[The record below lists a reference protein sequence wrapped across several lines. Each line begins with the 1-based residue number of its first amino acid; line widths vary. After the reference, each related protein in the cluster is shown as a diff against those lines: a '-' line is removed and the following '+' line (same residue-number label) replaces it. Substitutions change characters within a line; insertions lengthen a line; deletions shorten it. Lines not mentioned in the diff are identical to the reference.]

1 MLTLDDV
8 SVELRRI
15 TILERNAEYY
25 DAAQKCFKLF
35 RRTKTSDVAIRGFNN
50 LWASSWHANSLA
62 EMRATLSEFFS
73 QLKSIEESLLLNPK
87 QLAYLNALSWEAEGW
102 LSDPPNHENLLQAIT
117 SFVEANDIPRALTLL
132 ESTVAFL
139 EPDQQVSRIRY
150 GLELAD
156 QLTAEA
162 KDVYY
167 LLLIEPLLLY
177 ETEDQKQALLREIL
191 TRIQTLVGTPNRSA
205 NGNIA
210 VLRGVDL
217 LHPYRIEFDLIRQ
230 IRHDNVHELVRSLV
244 DVTDNQTR
252 GKMLALLGSSY
263 YRMAEDEQDPE
274 LRQDLYEKAKDHF
287 LQSVSTFEK
296 TPAYGELLYAYT
308 LAGTGFLS
316 IAELEQDFK
325 RRNELY
331 KLGEELLRKA
341 RRIGEMTHQYQLRAR
356 AAINLGVA
364 LERLTWFD
372 LNPESRKDRL
382 MEIFNLQ
389 LEGKGL
395 AEKTKSLRGA
405 GYATMNAS
413 EMCGFLSDLETRTDK
428 KREWAFQ
435 QRELSQKGLE
445 LLNQTQDLRGQIVAL
460 SYAAFACA
468 KLAELSPAFSEKQ
481 PLYEEML
488 QYGEQATKLKEKVPD
503 PVATAYAFQQAGD
516 AAKHLGILLGERQLL
531 EKAGLFYKQA
541 SDDWAK
547 TGERH
552 KRAQALTHH
561 ADLLLFQSSLDF
573 TPEEAIRFKLLEE
586 SEQLHREA
594 AELNSNLFFYHDKG
608 ENHWRIGQIHLL
620 RGDFISAQ
628 EYFNKVQQAFDQAAE
643 LIPDLADVY
652 SVFSTFGITLVGLVD
667 GLGIIERGDYAHAAL
682 LFDDLTK
689 ELQTETER
697 SLRQLRQLL
706 VALTHICRY
715 ATSGDA
721 NQREDAQSELARL
734 LNQLPSDAYEQQLP
748 YSLHKTIHRLQIFLT
763 APKLYFPPLLL
774 ELPLHEKM
782 ITMVQAR
789 HMVNTALSMYQAT
802 ATQRDVPTEEPTED
816 IIRTYVARISDILE
830 DR

>member
-50 LWASSWHANSLA
+50 LWASAWNANSLV
-62 EMRATLSEFFS
+62 EMRANLSEFFS
-73 QLKSIEESLLLNPK
+73 QLKKIEGNLSLNSE
-87 QLAYLNALSWEAEGW
+87 QLAHLNALSWEAEGW
-102 LSDPPNHENLLQAIT
+102 LSDPPNHENLIQAIN
-117 SFVEANDIPRALTLL
+117 SFIKAKDIPRALALL
-132 ESTVAFL
+132 ESTMAFL
-139 EPDQQVSRIRY
+139 EPDQQVSWTRY

-156 QLTAEA
+156 QLYAERRDA
-162 KDVYY
+162 YY

-177 ETEDQKQALLREIL
+177 EEEDKKQALLREIL
-191 TRIQTLVGTPNRSA
+191 GHIQELARTPNRSA
-205 NGNIA
+205 RGNIA
-210 VLRGVDL
+210 ILRGVDL

-244 DVTDNQTR
+244 NVTDNQTR

-263 YRMAEDEQDPE
+263 YRMAEDERDSE

-296 TPAYGELLYAYT
+296 TPAYGDLLYAYT

-316 IAELEQDFK
+316 IAELEHDFK
-325 RRNELY
+325 RRNQLY
-331 KLGEELLRKA
+331 KQGEDLLRKA
-341 RRIGEMTHQYQLRAR
+341 QGIGEMTQQYQLRAR

-372 LNPESRKDRL
+372 LNPESRKARL
-382 MEIFNLQ
+382 MEIYNLQ
-389 LEGKGL
+389 LEGKNL
-395 AEKTKSLRGA
+395 AEKTKGLRGA

-428 KREWAFQ
+428 KREWALQ

-460 SYAAFACA
+460 SYAAFACT
-468 KLAELSPAFSEKQ
+468 KLAELSPAFNEKCL
-481 PLYEEML
+481 LYEEM
-488 QYGEQATKLKEKVPD
+488 QKYGEQAIKLKEKVPD
-503 PVATAYAFQQAGD
+503 PVATAYAFQQAGE

-541 SDDWAK
+541 SDDWDK

-552 KRAQALTHH
+552 KQAQALTQH
-561 ADLLLFQSSLDF
+561 ADSLLFLSSLDF
-573 TPEEAIRFKLLEE
+573 TPDEAIRFELLEE
-586 SEQLHREA
+586 SEKLHLKA
-594 AELNSNLFFYHDKG
+594 AELYSTLFFYHDMG

-620 RGDFISAQ
+620 RGDFSGAQ

-667 GLGIIERGDYAHAAL
+667 GLSIIEKGDYAHAAL
-682 LFDDLTK
+682 LFDDLSK

-706 VALTHICRY
+706 IALTYVCRY
-715 ATSGDA
+715 AASGDV
-721 NQREDAQSELARL
+721 NHSEDAKSELARL
-734 LNQLPSDAYEQQLP
+734 LSQLSSDAYEQQLP
-748 YSLHKTIHRLQIFLT
+748 YSLHKTIHRLQVFLT
-763 APKLYFPPLLL
+763 TPNLFFPPLLL

-782 ITMVQAR
+782 IDMVQAR
-789 HMVNTALSMYQAT
+789 HMVNTALSMYKAT
-802 ATQRDVPTEEPTED
+802 ANQRDMPVEEPTGD